1 MNLQEKADK
10 VRQALDL
17 LIGHHDA
24 PKKEV
29 EDKVAGLK
37 AYMDEQMKGV
47 DAARKSY
54 EERRKEQSDK
64 VRAAAD
70 RAAGRKPN

>member
-24 PKKEV
+24 PKSEV
-29 EDKVAGLK
+29 VKQVNELK
-37 AYMDEQMKGV
+37 AYADSQLKGV
-47 DAARKSY
+47 DEARAKYEAAR
-54 EERRKEQSDK
+54 REQSDK

-70 RAAGRKPN
+70 SAAGRKPN